1 MASCNCSPAM
11 VSSSCP
17 AKTVIYSTAPFRWGC
32 AERAPPAS
40 ITMRY
45 VSNSFCGEDGIIQ
58 IAAPVLFQRL
68 YIRLPDDGNGIAG
81 LFRQGCEGDLIAVG
95 NLPEYRDC
103 RAYLAFSIC
112 ASIRLDMPVTVAA
125 ASRVSFFCSW
135 IRLVLDAIVF
145 VMSMSNGSRKGFR
158 GPCPSTWA
166 FLRAFGSYDPLHRF
180 LQPAFHVDSQ
190 N

>member
-1 MASCNCSPAM
+1 
-11 VSSSCP
+11 
-17 AKTVIYSTAPFRWGC
+17 
-32 AERAPPAS
+32 
-40 ITMRY
+40 MRY

-81 LFRQGCEGDLIAVG
+81 FFRQGCEGDLIAVG

-190 N
+190 NQAADAAAGGRLLYALSGLGDLPQFGRH